1 MRAGS
6 SYIEKQARQLIVIKL
21 NHHLERLVFCHHPSS
36 ARFAA
41 LEIALVGAQ
50 LNSLDTARARHL
62 KKRVAIAPDLIDSL
76 QNA

>member
-21 NHHLERLVFCHHPSS
+21 NHHLERLVFCNHPSS

-50 LNSLDTARARHL
+50 LNSLDTAQARHL
-62 KKRVAIAPDLIDSL
+62 KNEL
-76 QNA
+76 QLRRI